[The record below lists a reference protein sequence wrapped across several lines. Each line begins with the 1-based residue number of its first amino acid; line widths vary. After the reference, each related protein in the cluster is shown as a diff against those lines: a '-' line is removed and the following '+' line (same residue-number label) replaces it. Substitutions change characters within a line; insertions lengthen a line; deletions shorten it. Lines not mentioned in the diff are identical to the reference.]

1 MSNMRFTDKL
11 KRRFIFLLTALVLLQ
26 VVPIGAMAHESAL
39 SPKAKS
45 QQPAELDQD
54 LAKPQDASQSGN
66 SWRSKLAADLER
78 SVDVVT
84 TGHGHDKM
92 SSVIIQ
98 LKDKTPAGQN
108 IKGIMVTDIKRTMLG
123 HPSVRA
129 DLQAKFERLSGKLKN
144 TFNTM
149 GLISAEMPLS
159 RIRDL
164 QYDDDIAY
172 VSPDRPI
179 ASYGHVEQTIGA
191 TDTRPQVAG
200 FTSINGT
207 GVGIAVLD
215 SGIDN
220 SHNLIKASQG
230 RPSVVYSKTYTGIA
244 GNKDYNGHGT
254 HVASLLAGSPAF
266 KTDYYGGVAYESS
279 VISLAVL
286 DGAGMGVSSNVIA
299 AIDWCVTNK
308 ATYNIRVINM
318 SLGAPAKDSYRT
330 DPLCLAARRAHDA
343 GIVVVAAAGNRG
355 KSLLGQKTYG
365 GIDSPGIEPS
375 VITVGATNSFGTD
388 ARSDDA
394 IASYSSRGPTRGYS
408 TDAYGVKHYDNLIK
422 PDLV

>member
-191 TDTRPQVAG
+191 TDARPQVAG

-230 RPSVVYSKTYTGIA
+230 RPSVVYSRTYTGIA
-244 GNKDYNGHGT
+244 GNKDY
-254 HVASLLAGSPAF
+254 
-266 KTDYYGGVAYESS
+266 
-279 VISLAVL
+279 
-286 DGAGMGVSSNVIA
+286 
-299 AIDWCVTNK
+299 
-308 ATYNIRVINM
+308 
-318 SLGAPAKDSYRT
+318 
-330 DPLCLAARRAHDA
+330 
-343 GIVVVAAAGNRG
+343 
-355 KSLLGQKTYG
+355 
-365 GIDSPGIEPS
+365 
-375 VITVGATNSFGTD
+375 
-388 ARSDDA
+388 
-394 IASYSSRGPTRGYS
+394 
-408 TDAYGVKHYDNLIK
+408 
-422 PDLV
+422 